1 MSLVEHHGGCVN
13 MLSLIYF
20 SENFRVQ
27 EYFLKSGES
36 WSEFREFSWDDM
48 VSMGLCRDMKFNL
61 FF

>member
-20 SENFRVQ
+20 SENFRVSKN
-27 EYFLKSGES
+27 FLKSGES

-48 VSMGLCRDMKFNL
+48 VSMGLCKDMKLISIF
-61 FF
+61 

>member
-1 MSLVEHHGGCVN
+1 

-20 SENFRVQ
+20 SENFRVSKN
-27 EYFLKSGES
+27 FLKSGES